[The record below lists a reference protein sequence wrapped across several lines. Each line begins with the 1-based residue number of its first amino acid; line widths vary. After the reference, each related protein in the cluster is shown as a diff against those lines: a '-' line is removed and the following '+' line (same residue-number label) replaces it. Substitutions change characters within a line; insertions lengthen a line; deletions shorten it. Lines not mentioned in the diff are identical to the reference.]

1 MTQRVCQVMSR
12 DKLKE
17 THSVG
22 SAEVKG
28 LEDSVDSKDSMI
40 NLDKVINR
48 VLHSGIFSRNS
59 KNSLEE
65 IKVKE
70 VQEAVVK
77 HSKGAKIS

>member
-1 MTQRVCQVMSR
+1 MTQQVCQVMSR
-12 DKLKE
+12 DKLKV

-40 NLDKVINR
+40 NLDKVINK
-48 VLHSGIFSRNS
+48 VLHLVIFSRNL
-59 KNSLEE
+59 KNSSEE
-65 IKVKE
+65 IKDKE
-70 VQEAVVK
+70 VQEEVVK